1 MFALYKE
8 MTDNHAED
16 ESTIKEKAKIYQ
28 HPKKE
33 YEVAVNDAAA
43 ILALQEPVLLSQR
56 GKPVILL
63 IRVLRVGAS
72 KDVSETL

>member
-1 MFALYKE
+1 M
-8 MTDNHAED
+8 
-16 ESTIKEKAKIYQ
+16 
-28 HPKKE
+28 
-33 YEVAVNDAAA
+33 AVNDAAA
-43 ILALQEPVLLSQR
+43 ILALQEPVRLSQR